1 MIKIAP
7 SILSADFSDLGN
19 DVARV
24 ENAGCELLH
33 IDVMDGRFVPNITI
47 GPVVIKSLRSRSKL
61 PFDVHLMI
69 VEPEKYI
76 NQFIDAGADII
87 TVQVET
93 CPHLDRTIHQI
104 KEAGAMACVALNP
117 STSLSTLDYVLTELE
132 MVLIMTVNPG
142 FGGQAFIPAM
152 IPKIREL
159 SERIKKVKSKAVIQ
173 VDGGINS
180 SNIATVAKAGAEV
193 FVAGSAVFKHKD
205 PALAIKNLK
214 EAALV

>member
-7 SILSADFSDLGN
+7 SILSADFSDLGQ
-19 DVARV
+19 DVQKV
-24 ENAGCELLH
+24 ENAGCDFLH

-47 GPVVIKSLRSRSKL
+47 GPVVIKSLRKKSKL

-76 NQFIDAGADII
+76 NQFVDAGADII

-117 STSLSTLDYVLTELE
+117 STPLSTLDYVLTELD

-152 IPKIREL
+152 IPKIRDL
-159 SERIKKVKSKAVIQ
+159 SEKIKKAESNTIIQ
-173 VDGGINS
+173 VDGGINT
-180 SNIATVAKAGAEV
+180 SNIGLVAKAGAQV
-193 FVAGSAVFKHKD
+193 FVAGSAVFGHEN

-214 EAALV
+214 DSAVF